1 MSFDTILG
9 HLFINILIKI
19 KILKEIEDEIKMN
32 YEIKNGLLKMQ
43 GFDIGNKILIS
54 DADEVT
60 FSNEENGTYTN
71 ANEVEVIIEIETL
84 KTWIEEYGLLDDIKI
99 G

>member
-1 MSFDTILG
+1 
-9 HLFINILIKI
+9 
-19 KILKEIEDEIKMN
+19 MN

-60 FSNEENGTYTN
+60 FSNEENGTYIN
-71 ANEVEVIIEIETL
+71 AKEIEVIIEIETL
-84 KTWIEEYGLLDDIKI
+84 KTWIEEYGLLDDIEI
-99 G
+99 ENY

>member
-1 MSFDTILG
+1 
-9 HLFINILIKI
+9 
-19 KILKEIEDEIKMN
+19 MN

-71 ANEVEVIIEIETL
+71 AKEVEVIIEIETL
-84 KTWIEEYGLLDDIKI
+84 KTWIEEYGLLDDIEI
-99 G
+99 EN

>member
-1 MSFDTILG
+1 
-9 HLFINILIKI
+9 
-19 KILKEIEDEIKMN
+19 MN

-54 DADEVT
+54 DADEAT

-71 ANEVEVIIEIETL
+71 AKEVEVIIEIETL
-84 KTWIEEYGLLDDIKI
+84 KT
-99 G
+99 

>member
-1 MSFDTILG
+1 
-9 HLFINILIKI
+9 
-19 KILKEIEDEIKMN
+19 MN

-71 ANEVEVIIEIETL
+71 AKEVEVIIEIETL
-84 KTWIEEYGLLDDIKI
+84 KTWIEEYGLLDDIEI
-99 G
+99 ENY

>member
-1 MSFDTILG
+1 
-9 HLFINILIKI
+9 
-19 KILKEIEDEIKMN
+19 MN

-54 DADEVT
+54 DADEVM

-71 ANEVEVIIEIETL
+71 AKEVEVIIDIETL
-84 KTWIEEYGLLDDIKI
+84 KTWIEEYGLLDDIEI
-99 G
+99 ENY

>member
-1 MSFDTILG
+1 VSTL
-9 HLFINILIKI
+9 K
-19 KILKEIEDEIKMN
+19 KLKEIEDEIKMN

-54 DADEVT
+54 DADEVI

-71 ANEVEVIIEIETL
+71 AKEVEVIIEIETL
-84 KTWIEEYGLLDDIKI
+84 KTWIEEYGLLDDIEI
-99 G
+99 ENY

>member
-1 MSFDTILG
+1 
-9 HLFINILIKI
+9 
-19 KILKEIEDEIKMN
+19 MN

-71 ANEVEVIIEIETL
+71 AKEVEVIIEIETL

>member
-1 MSFDTILG
+1 
-9 HLFINILIKI
+9 
-19 KILKEIEDEIKMN
+19 MN

-71 ANEVEVIIEIETL
+71 AKEVEVIIEIETL
-84 KTWIEEYGLLDDIKI
+84 KIWIEEYGLLDDIEI
-99 G
+99 ENY

>member
-1 MSFDTILG
+1 
-9 HLFINILIKI
+9 
-19 KILKEIEDEIKMN
+19 MN

-60 FSNEENGTYTN
+60 FSNEENGTYIN
-71 ANEVEVIIEIETL
+71 AKEVEVIIEIETL
-84 KTWIEEYGLLDDIKI
+84 KTWIEEYGLLDDIEI
-99 G
+99 ENY

>member
-1 MSFDTILG
+1 
-9 HLFINILIKI
+9 
-19 KILKEIEDEIKMN
+19 MN

-71 ANEVEVIIEIETL
+71 AKEVEVIIKIETL

>member
-1 MSFDTILG
+1 
-9 HLFINILIKI
+9 
-19 KILKEIEDEIKMN
+19 MN

-71 ANEVEVIIEIETL
+71 AKEVEAIIEIETL
-84 KTWIEEYGLLDDIKI
+84 KTWIEEYGLLDDIEI
-99 G
+99 ENY

>member
-1 MSFDTILG
+1 
-9 HLFINILIKI
+9 
-19 KILKEIEDEIKMN
+19 MN

-54 DADEVT
+54 DADEVI

-71 ANEVEVIIEIETL
+71 AKEVEVIIEIETL
-84 KTWIEEYGLLDDIKI
+84 KTWIEEYGLLDDIEI
-99 G
+99 ENY

>member
-1 MSFDTILG
+1 
-9 HLFINILIKI
+9 
-19 KILKEIEDEIKMN
+19 MN

-71 ANEVEVIIEIETL
+71 AKEVEVIIEIETL
-84 KTWIEEYGLLDDIKI
+84 KTWIEEYGLLDDIEI
-99 G
+99 ENN

>member
-1 MSFDTILG
+1 
-9 HLFINILIKI
+9 
-19 KILKEIEDEIKMN
+19 MN

-60 FSNEENGTYTN
+60 FSNEENGTYTK
-71 ANEVEVIIEIETL
+71 AKEVEVIIEIETL
-84 KTWIEEYGLLDDIKI
+84 KTWIEEYGLLDDIEI
-99 G
+99 ENY